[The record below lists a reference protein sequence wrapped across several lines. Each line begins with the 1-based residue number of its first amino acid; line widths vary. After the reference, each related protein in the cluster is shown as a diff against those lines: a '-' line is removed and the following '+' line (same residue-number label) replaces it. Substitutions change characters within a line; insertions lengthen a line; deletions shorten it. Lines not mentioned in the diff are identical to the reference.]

1 MSNPI
6 SPLILHSQ
14 YMKIAFLSGKSTVHF
29 TEISKPFFWAQDS
42 PFQSYDA
49 YICFL
54 EACSIF
60 PYKMFFQT
68 KFSGFLFSPLSIL
81 RWILRILRCPL
92 TNSRCN
98 QLNISEVHASIR
110 CSLISANLYLWDT
123 SGTTRQTM
131 QKPSMSREFSALWL

>member
-29 TEISKPFFWAQDS
+29 TEISKPS

-81 RWILRILRCPL
+81 RWISRILRCPL

-131 QKPSMSREFSALWL
+131 QKPAMSREFSALWL